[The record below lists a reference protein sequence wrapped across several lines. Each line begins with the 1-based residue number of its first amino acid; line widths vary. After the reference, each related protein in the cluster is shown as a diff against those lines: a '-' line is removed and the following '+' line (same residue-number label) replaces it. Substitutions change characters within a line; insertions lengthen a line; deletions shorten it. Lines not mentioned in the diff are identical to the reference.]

1 MATKNLGKKGI
12 FLTFIAISIIA
23 ALIIIFRPSDLNVGE
38 DSEAIKTR
46 IANVNEYVSDL
57 ENVYLERTLHATG
70 IKTIN
75 SLILYTEIN
84 GFFTDLPAF
93 EANFK
98 EVLLN
103 GTIGEAPI
111 DSITGQEIMK
121 DNTYNDWLGN
131 ISIIAKDAFNVNTNF
146 TVYDIKVYQIRPWF
160 VNVDANVSFLVSSE
174 TALWDKNTTIR
185 TEIGLEGFEDPYYLV
200 NTGGAYS
207 NRINKSKNLVYK
219 AWNIHTLGT

>member
-121 DNTYNDWLGN
+121 DNTYND
-131 ISIIAKDAFNVNTNF
+131 
-146 TVYDIKVYQIRPWF
+146 
-160 VNVDANVSFLVSSE
+160 
-174 TALWDKNTTIR
+174 
-185 TEIGLEGFEDPYYLV
+185 
-200 NTGGAYS
+200 
-207 NRINKSKNLVYK
+207 
-219 AWNIHTLGT
+219 